1 MRDPSPVNKSIPGE
15 ANDFLP
21 DLCTSQAV
29 FLLVLVAE
37 LLAVLLASASVGLRQ
52 LNWDTLALISF
63 QVQWVALASAV
74 LLCRLRPY
82 LRRAKPTLAGTISYL
97 LVLGVT
103 LVISVIGQW
112 VVHLFEGRSLHNGL
126 LELDGWALANNLLAA
141 AILAGIVLR
150 YLYLQQQLHNQQEAE
165 LQARIQALQS
175 RIRPH
180 FLFNSM
186 NSIASLIA
194 SDPDTAERV
203 VEDLSALFRA
213 SLAEPTLIPLEQELT
228 LCRHYLDIEKL
239 RLGERLKVEWE
250 IAPLPEKLMIP
261 GLLLQPL
268 LENAVFHGIE
278 SLPKGGRIGI
288 QIFEKNKQVVIKIT
302 NPVPFASPYNA
313 SHNLA
318 SNALNNTANSGAS
331 RHNRMARANIRHRLY
346 AHYGAAARLSNA
358 IDSDT
363 FTTLITYPS
372 TEQGK

>member
-1 MRDPSPVNKSIPGE
+1 T
-15 ANDFLP
+15 A
-21 DLCTSQAV
+21 
-29 FLLVLVAE
+29 
-37 LLAVLLASASVGLRQ
+37 
-52 LNWDTLALISF
+52 
-63 QVQWVALASAV
+63 
-74 LLCRLRPY
+74 
-82 LRRAKPTLAGTISYL
+82 SYL

-103 LVISVIGQW
+103 LMISVIGQW
-112 VVHLFEGRSLHNGL
+112 VVHLFEGRTLHNGL
-126 LELDGWALANNLLAA
+126 FGLDGWALANNLLAA

-239 RLGERLKVEWE
+239 RLGERLHVEWE
-250 IAPLPEKLMIP
+250 IASLPKGLMIP

-278 SLPKGGRIGI
+278 PLPKGGRISI
-288 QIFEKNKQVVIKIT
+288 QIFEKKQQVVIKIT
-302 NPVPFASPYNA
+302 NPVPFASPHTA
-313 SHNLA
+313 SHNA
-318 SNALNNTANSGAS
+318 VNNSAS

-346 AHYGAAARLSNA
+346 AHYGTAARLSNA